1 MMFQRSWLKVSCF
14 TACIGFISSVAT
26 AGEVQVLSAVVKG
39 QSIQDADVTWQRA
52 GENSV
57 RVKTNAQ
64 GKADTAQLV
73 DDLNTTMLIEKEG
86 YSTLVVKCPC
96 EGFTYA
102 LSPEMPNLDGLR
114 VVLTWGSSPSDLDSH
129 LVFPGNH
136 VYFSQKQGDQTHLDV
151 DDTSS
156 YGPETITVVKKK
168 QGERYVYMV
177 RDFSNGG
184 RDDSTALAAS
194 NARVD
199 VYIGKTH
206 IRSYKVRNDVRANSW
221 VVFGIDGEGAFHDIN
236 QYLSLV
242 NNKDI
247 NSHLAGVL
255 AADSFESHSLVTAAM
270 IAQAKRLNTAGEKA
284 YQEKDYLA
292 AMYYFQD
299 AINLNPDFSQAYS
312 NLGVTY
318 PKLDRRAEALWA
330 NRKAIE
336 LASGNRADRIKA
348 GSYYNIGR
356 IYEASSEW
364 QSALENF
371 ESASRLREH
380 SAYQSG
386 IERMKEK
393 LHIQ

>member
-1 MMFQRSWLKVSCF
+1 MMFQRSWLKASCLTVSM
-14 TACIGFISSVAT
+14 GLMSSFVS
-26 AGEVQVLSAVVKG
+26 AGEIQVLSAVVKG
-39 QSIQDADVTWQRA
+39 KAIPEATVTLQRT
-52 GENSV
+52 GESSV
-57 RVKTNAQ
+57 RVNTDAT
-64 GKADTAQLV
+64 GKADFNQLK
-73 DDLNTTMLIEKEG
+73 DDSDTTMLIEKAG

-114 VVLTWGSSPSDLDSH
+114 VVLTWGSAPADLDSH
-129 LVFPGNH
+129 MVFPDNH
-136 VYFSQKQGDQTHLDV
+136 VYFSSKQGDQTHLDV

-177 RDFSNGG
+177 RDYSNSD
-184 RDDSTALAAS
+184 RQQSKALSAS

-199 VYIGKTH
+199 VYVGKTH
-206 IRSYKVRNDVRANSW
+206 IRSYKVRNDVKANNW
-221 VVFGIDGEGAFHDIN
+221 VVFGIDGDGAFHDIN
-236 QYLSLV
+236 QYLSLTRTADV
-242 NNKDI
+242 ND
-247 NSHLAGVL
+247 HLAGIL
-255 AADSFESHSLVTAAM
+255 KADSFESHSMITDTM

-284 YQEKDYLA
+284 YQNKDYMA
-292 AMYYFQD
+292 AMYHFQD
-299 AINLNPDFSQAYS
+299 AVNLYPDFSQAYS

-336 LASGNRADRIKA
+336 LASGSKANRIKA
-348 GSYYNIGR
+348 SSYYNIGR

-371 ESASRLREH
+371 EAAQRLREH
-380 SAYQSG
+380 SAYQKG
-386 IERMKEK
+386 ILRMKEK
-393 LHIQ
+393 LHVQ

>member
-1 MMFQRSWLKVSCF
+1 MFQRSWLKASCL
-14 TACIGFISSVAT
+14 TACVGLMSSMAN
-26 AGEVQVLSAVVKG
+26 AGEIQVLSAVVKG
-39 QSIQDADVTWQRA
+39 KTIPDATVTWQRTGESSVKVNTDAKGTA
-52 GENSV
+52 GFTQF
-57 RVKTNAQ
+57 K
-64 GKADTAQLV
+64 
-73 DDLNTTMLIEKEG
+73 DDPDTTMLIEKEG

-129 LVFPGNH
+129 MVFPDNH
-136 VYFSQKQGDQTHLDV
+136 VFFSSKEGDQTHLDV
-151 DDTSS
+151 DDTTS

-177 RDFSNGG
+177 RDYSNGE
-184 RDDSTALAAS
+184 RQQSRALSAS

-199 VYIGKTH
+199 VYVGKTH
-206 IRSYKVRNDVRANSW
+206 IRSYKVRNDVKANSW
-221 VVFGIDGEGAFHDIN
+221 VVFGIDGNGAFHDIN
-236 QYLSLV
+236 QYLSLTRTADL
-242 NNKDI
+242 NN
-247 NSHLAGVL
+247 HLAGIL
-255 AADSFESHSLVTAAM
+255 NADSFESHSMITDTM
-270 IAQAKRLNTAGEKA
+270 IAQAKRMNTAGEKA
-284 YQEKDYLA
+284 YQNKDYLA
-292 AMYYFQD
+292 AMYHFQD
-299 AINLNPDFSQAYS
+299 AVNLYPDFSQAYS

-348 GSYYNIGR
+348 SSYYNIGR

-371 ESASRLREH
+371 EAAQRLREH
-380 SAYQSG
+380 SAYQKG
-386 IERMKEK
+386 ISRMKEK